1 MRWTADETVS
11 AIIQQKL
18 SELEPAGSGAQGVP
32 SALVGSQA
40 DGIAL
45 IDLIEPTST
54 TDASKIQID
63 RRSRKVAER
72 FAADIERRITK
83 LLSDPKGFPDGK
95 GKRTKLTPPREQ
107 RLRSGLAEALEYAS
121 LFAGPLPNRAQGRG
135 RPPDNAVL
143 IFIDDIDRA
152 CRAADLKPG
161 LRYVAPVSL
170 PVAIFIELAP
180 LIWPGHPKNPRKLFE
195 RWKRHQPTLVRE

>member
-11 AIIQQKL
+11 AIIQQKFL
-18 SELEPAGSGAQGVP
+18 ELEPAGSGAQGVP

-54 TDASKIQID
+54 MNASKILID
-63 RRSRKVAER
+63 RRNKQVVERVAAE
-72 FAADIERRITK
+72 FDQRITK
-83 LLSDPKGFPDGK
+83 LLSDPKGLPDGK
-95 GKRTKLTPPREQ
+95 GKRTRLTRPKEQ
-107 RLRSGLAEALEYAS
+107 RLRSGLAEALEYAA
-121 LFAGPLPNRAQGRG
+121 LFAGPLPNRTRGLG
-135 RPPDNAVL
+135 RPPDNAVF

-161 LRYVAPVSL
+161 LRYVKPVSL
-170 PVAIFIELAP
+170 PVALFVELAP

-195 RWKRHQPTLVRE
+195 RWKRHRSTLVRK